1 MLPQAPNRISF
12 PKTKVNDMTKT
23 VERGTIRWN
32 KLLFV
37 KWKDT
42 REVTM
47 LTTQHKAFNNNQ
59 GG

>member
-1 MLPQAPNRISF
+1 M
-12 PKTKVNDMTKT
+12 
-23 VERGTIRWN
+23 IRTN

-47 LTTQHKAFNNNQ
+47 LTTKHKAFNNDHVSRRVKVSVKNCNASM
-59 GG
+59 GGVMTLL